1 MEVTMKRQP
10 ALFDGVPDASSA
22 PPCGAGGQ
30 ALRERWIREA
40 TASPLEALGVKL
52 ALAVLEHAASSVRD
66 DLDEAECAEKTLA
79 LARELL
85 ALLPHA
91 APRLKVT
98 T

>member
-1 MEVTMKRQP
+1 MKRQP
-10 ALFDGVPDASSA
+10 TLFDGVPDASSV
-22 PPCGAGGQ
+22 PPSNSYTE

-40 TASPLEALGVKL
+40 TASPLEALGVQL
-52 ALAVLEHAASSVRD
+52 AIAVLEHASSSVRD